1 MCSLVSNMGGVFTE
15 TAW

>member
-1 MCSLVSNMGGVFTE
+1 MYSLVSNMGGVFTE